1 MTHHMR
7 LVNFAYEA
15 IKNKTKDIEVRLN
28 DEKRQLIKVGDIIEF
43 EHLDT
48 KEIMKVEV
56 TNLYHFK
63 TFEELFSFFPNNR
76 LGLAKDDTY
85 KTMDNFYTKEE
96 QEKYGALGIEIKEI

>member
-48 KEIMKVEV
+48 KEIMKVLIFIILRLLK
-56 TNLYHFK
+56 NYLA
-63 TFEELFSFFPNNR
+63 FF
-76 LGLAKDDTY
+76 LIIG
-85 KTMDNFYTKEE
+85 
-96 QEKYGALGIEIKEI
+96 